1 MVADDERK
9 VRNECGAAPWTRNE
23 RPVNDEDRQ
32 TNRGEEVSDRR
43 ITGLPSHA
51 RENGPS
57 PAKLIFYR
65 FFYRQRHEQDG
76 KVIAVTEV
84 VSGKTTPVRTSES
97 NVHRPTARPVT
108 LIASLPLRA
117 GPGRSI
123 TACVRGQGISGL
135 ISGIESRLGVSFLP
149 EPVCPEGR
157 MGRKLLAHRSC
168 STHGRARETRRC
180 AEMADP
186 SPADLLIRH
195 E

>member
-32 TNRGEEVSDRR
+32 TNRDEEVSNGWLV
-43 ITGLPSHA
+43 GLLGHA
-51 RENGPS
+51 RETD
-57 PAKLIFYR
+57 PARTVLIFYR
-65 FFYRQRHEQDG
+65 FFYRQRHGQDG

-84 VSGKTTPVRTSES
+84 VSGKTMPVQTNASP
-97 NVHRPTARPVT
+97 VHRAIGPPVT

-123 TACVRGQGISGL
+123 TESVRGQGISGL

-149 EPVCPEGR
+149 EPVCPDRR

>member
-23 RPVNDEDRQ
+23 RPVNDEDREP
-32 TNRGEEVSDRR
+32 NRGEEGSVRR
-43 ITGLPSHA
+43 VTGSRSHA
-51 RENGPS
+51 RQNGPS
-57 PAKLIFYR
+57 PAKLIFYP

-84 VSGKTTPVRTSES
+84 VSGKTMPVRTSES

-108 LIASLPLRA
+108 LIVALPLRA

-123 TACVRGQGISGL
+123 TESVRGQGISGL

-149 EPVCPEGR
+149 EPVCPDRR
-157 MGRKLLAHRSC
+157 MGTEAASRTDRVRPM
-168 STHGRARETRRC
+168 GVRVRRDV
-180 AEMADP
+180 AP
-186 SPADLLIRH
+186 RWPIPPRLIY
-195 E
+195 